1 MSEQVIKNDAPVEK
15 QVNINEVKELHIH
28 TNDLNC
34 AVKLENQNKA
44 NDINS
49 NEAWKALKPAND
61 IRNLQD
67 KLKAVCQDI
76 SSYRL
81 NKYIR
86 EASIGKT
93 EQQSYD
99 ERDISAIKYIVFEEC
114 QDELMCFYEK
124 NNEVNELTL
133 DEIKSFLCQY
143 ISRAKIII
151 EDKRKEF
158 YYPELS
164 DKLIEKIILDLID
177 ECYLS
182 FDKEGRYE

>member
-1 MSEQVIKNDAPVEK
+1 MNEHIINNNAPIDK
-15 QVNINEVKELHIH
+15 QVNIEKVEELHIH
-28 TNDLNC
+28 TNNS
-34 AVKLENQNKA
+34 E
-44 NDINS
+44 DINS
-49 NEAWKALKPAND
+49 KNNKASDLNSHETWKALKPVDDN
-61 IRNLQD
+61 RNLQD
-67 KLKAVCQDI
+67 KLKAVHQDI
-76 SSYRL
+76 PSYRL

-86 EASIGKT
+86 EVSIGKT
-93 EQQSYD
+93 EQQLYD

-114 QDELMCFYEK
+114 QDELMSFYEK
-124 NNEVNELTL
+124 NSGVNELTL
-133 DEIKSFLCQY
+133 DEIKSFLCKY

-182 FDKEGRYE
+182 FDKEGIYE